1 VFRPVDRPF
10 MASQRV
16 VLFFSGSISVLPPI
30 DLTVFS
36 I

>member
-1 VFRPVDRPF
+1 
-10 MASQRV
+10 MANQRV
-16 VLFFSGSISVLPPI
+16 VLFLSSSSGIVPRI